1 MACLIQSLINYIC
14 SAQSYKKRQQDALKS
29 AGVQIQRCDTQPDGL
44 TFSDRQQK
52 DSRGIRRGCMQH
64 WICCSTVVS
73 QPAPLS
79 SCFYLSLSLSHLH
92 THTDTHWLSERS
104 SLLPLS
110 LSLTSAFSLFLPPLP
125 PSPLLFFNREITRQR
140 EQPGCS
146 PPVRTLI
153 TCGSWHSNRISY
165 ALLPLPSLSQAHQLT
180 HRHAPQRQMGIPGL
194 ERLCLPH
201 QERADQKLQPVFYE
215 VRVIKLLADLVYLKT
230 TGPCGPSS
238 SRGVPP
244 PRDTGGRGGG
254 VRRCGG
260 GLEGRKEGEGEKH
273 IWDCNSEIPF
283 TSTRKAKLHIRW
295 IYWKRRHYEK
305 RQIITE
311 WRTYLPKITL
321 CLKHRHTTQRG
332 GEIWAQT

>member
-1 MACLIQSLINYIC
+1 MHPNLQECRFRGVTPSLMVLPSVTGSRKTAEVSGEAACNT
-14 SAQSYKKRQQDALKS
+14 
-29 AGVQIQRCDTQPDGL
+29 GFVVQLLFPSQLLSPL
-44 TFSDRQQK
+44 V
-52 DSRGIRRGCMQH
+52 
-64 WICCSTVVS
+64 STS
-73 QPAPLS
+73 
-79 SCFYLSLSLSHLH
+79 LSLSLTY

-244 PRDTGGRGGG
+244 PWHRG
-254 VRRCGG
+254 
-260 GLEGRKEGEGEKH
+260 
-273 IWDCNSEIPF
+273 
-283 TSTRKAKLHIRW
+283 
-295 IYWKRRHYEK
+295 
-305 RQIITE
+305 
-311 WRTYLPKITL
+311 
-321 CLKHRHTTQRG
+321 
-332 GEIWAQT
+332 